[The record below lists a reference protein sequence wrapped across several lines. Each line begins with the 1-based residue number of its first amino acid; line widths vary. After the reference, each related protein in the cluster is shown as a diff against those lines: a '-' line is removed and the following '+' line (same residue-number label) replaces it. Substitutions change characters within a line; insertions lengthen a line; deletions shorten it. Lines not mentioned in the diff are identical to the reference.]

1 MAATLTKLKGI
12 IHTYSDYAS
21 TDISNPAIEELKKI
35 ADETVQMLFW
45 DIEEQYNHYST
56 DVEKTTYIVTVQ
68 SQLSY
73 LADGITSFE
82 KNGLSELKLHESL
95 KYILFR
101 IFALLEHLR
110 TYFPANFNIESDLP
124 IHFTDLFKSSYSVFD
139 SELKRKLEDNKV
151 DPDLSF
157 LIISFSEATSRSER
171 FKIRTWRQW
180 EYLLNTT
187 QYISAFLDNPPS
199 ADINLEI
206 LKLFIRQEFN
216 AIQVYGY
223 FIKYLERTTLSE
235 ASFPEQQQEL
245 LLLFKTLRQ
254 VRVETK
260 GYYCSNVPSLKES
273 MIESLEAE
281 LTYLEQKEKVF
292 LQNFKAT
299 NPEAPSKFYFKV
311 AFTLAELMFFFRIA
325 LEIGLFVTKF
335 NSYLYEFISNHIRT
349 ERAENISKKSMR
361 NHFNN
366 KPFPDR
372 TVFSVRSWM
381 EKMINHIDLYYKL

>member
-12 IHTYSDYAS
+12 IHTYSDYDLSDTS
-21 TDISNPAIEELKKI
+21 THAIEELKNL
-35 ADETVQMLFW
+35 ADDAVQMLFW
-45 DIEEQYNHYST
+45 DIEEEYNSYTT
-56 DVEKTTYIVTVQ
+56 DEEKTTYIGTVQ

-73 LADGITSFE
+73 LADGIARFE
-82 KNGLSELKLHESL
+82 KNDLDELNLSEFL

-110 TYFPANFNIESDLP
+110 TYFPANFNIEADLP
-124 IHFTDLFKSSYSVFD
+124 NHFTDLFKSYYKIFD
-139 SELKRKLEDNKV
+139 NELKRKLDDKKV

-157 LIISFSEATSRSER
+157 LIISFSQATSRSER

-180 EYLLNTT
+180 EYLLSTT
-187 QYISAFLDNPPS
+187 QSISDFLDNQPS
-199 ADINLEI
+199 GDINLEI

-223 FIKYLERTTLSE
+223 FIKYLERTTLSD

-245 LLLFKTLRQ
+245 ILLLKTLRQ

-260 GYYCSNVPSLKES
+260 GYYCSKVPSLKES

-292 LQNFKAT
+292 LQNFKST

-335 NSYLYEFISNHIRT
+335 NAYLYEFIANHIRT

-372 TVFSVRSWM
+372 TVFSVRAWM
-381 EKMINHIDLYYKL
+381 EKMIQHIDLYYKI